1 LQGHDLKDVVGAD
14 GSCGAANCFP
24 DRRRGVIVDRR
35 DVLISEIAAE
45 DALEPRPVLQGEL
58 DLDGDDLAAVT
69 FDEREIRPVECVV
82 SVPMGSDDR

>member
-1 LQGHDLKDVVGAD
+1 M
-14 GSCGAANCFP
+14 
-24 DRRRGVIVDRR
+24 DRR

-45 DALEPRPVLQGEL
+45 DALEPRPVLEGEL

-82 SVPMGSDDR
+82 SVPMQMSGRS

>member
-1 LQGHDLKDVVGAD
+1 
-14 GSCGAANCFP
+14 
-24 DRRRGVIVDRR
+24 VIVDRR

-45 DALEPRPVLQGEL
+45 NALELRPVLEAEL

-82 SVPMGSDDR
+82 SVPMGSDDRRRDRLAGRVLSGAMFAVA